1 VLSAQQNNPQ
11 QTKVPANKP
20 INAQTCTIIFMHSK
34 LHKIKI
40 IGT

>member
-11 QTKVPANKP
+11 QTKMLANKP
-20 INAQTCTIIFMHSK
+20 INACTCTNIFMHSK
-34 LHKIKI
+34 MHKIKL